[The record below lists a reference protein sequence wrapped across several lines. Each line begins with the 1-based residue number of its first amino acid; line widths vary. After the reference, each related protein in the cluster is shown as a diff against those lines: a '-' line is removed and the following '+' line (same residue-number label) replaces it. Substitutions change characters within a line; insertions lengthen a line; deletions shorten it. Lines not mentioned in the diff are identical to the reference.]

1 MRKPLIVGNW
11 KMYKTI
17 TEAVAYVDRIKTQ
30 LPPADQVEVEL
41 AVPTLF
47 LQSLVERTRGT
58 NLKIVA
64 ENCFYQDEG
73 AFTGETSPVALREL
87 GIKHVIL
94 GHSERRRLFYESDAV
109 VNQKVHAA
117 LQAGICPLLCVD
129 ETMKRQA
136 QGDHVQWV
144 VSQVLSGLAGVA
156 ATQLP
161 RVTLAYEPS
170 WAIGSGKAAA
180 TPIEANEGC
189 YLIRQTL
196 ARIYGEPAAAQV
208 RILYGGSVNQANLP
222 ALLAKPDIDGV
233 LIGRASLDPAVF
245 LQMVHVASQMMERN
259 DEGSLK

>member
-64 ENCFYQDEG
+64 EICFYQDEG

-94 GHSERRRLFYESDAV
+94 GHSERRRLFYESDTV

-180 TPIEANEGC
+180 TSIEANEGC

>member
-94 GHSERRRLFYESDAV
+94 GHSERRRLFYESDTV

>member
-17 TEAVAYVDRIKTQ
+17 TEAVAYVDRIKAQ

-58 NLKIVA
+58 NLKIAA

-180 TPIEANEGC
+180 TPIEANEWC

>member
-17 TEAVAYVDRIKTQ
+17 TEAVAYVDRIKAQ

-58 NLKIVA
+58 NLKIAA

-129 ETMKRQA
+129 ETMKRQV
-136 QGDHVQWV
+136 QGDRVQWV
-144 VSQVLSGLAGVA
+144 VSQVLTGLAGVTA
-156 ATQLP
+156 AQLP

-170 WAIGSGKAAA
+170 WAIGAGKAAA
-180 TPIEANEGC
+180 TPSEANEGC

-196 ARIYGEPAAAQV
+196 ARLYGESAAARV
-208 RILYGGSVNQANLP
+208 RILYGGSVNQTNLP
-222 ALLAKPDIDGV
+222 ALLAQSDIDGV

-245 LQMVHVASQMMERN
+245 LQMVAVAQQIMNGN
-259 DEGSLK
+259 DEGSSK

>member
-94 GHSERRRLFYESDAV
+94 GHSERRRLFYESDTV
-109 VNQKVHAA
+109 INQKVHAA

-136 QGDHVQWV
+136 QGDQVQWV

-245 LQMVHVASQMMERN
+245 LRMVHVASQMMERN

>member
-87 GIKHVIL
+87 GTKHVIL
-94 GHSERRRLFYESDAV
+94 GHSERRRLFYESDTV

>member
-1 MRKPLIVGNW
+1 MRKPLIVGTW

-47 LQSLVERTRGT
+47 LQSLVERTWGT

-94 GHSERRRLFYESDAV
+94 GHSERRRLFYESDTV
-109 VNQKVHAA
+109 INQKVHAA

-136 QGDHVQWV
+136 QGDQVQWV

>member
-30 LPPADQVEVEL
+30 LPLADQVEVEL

-94 GHSERRRLFYESDAV
+94 GHSERRRLFYESDTV
-109 VNQKVHAA
+109 INQKVHAA

-136 QGDHVQWV
+136 QGDQVQWV

-196 ARIYGEPAAAQV
+196 ARMYGEPAAAQV

>member
-94 GHSERRRLFYESDAV
+94 GHSERRRLFYESDTV

-245 LQMVHVASQMMERN
+245 LQMVAVAQQIMNGN
-259 DEGSLK
+259 DEGSSK

>member
-94 GHSERRRLFYESDAV
+94 GHSERRRLFYESDTV

-245 LQMVHVASQMMERN
+245 LQMVHVARQMMERN